1 MFEYHK
7 AVAVVT
13 GASSGIGR
21 QIATD
26 LVERGAHVVGVVRR
40 VDEMATLS
48 EARAC
53 DLRDLEAWVAL
64 LRDVEASHG
73 RIDVLVN
80 GAGVER
86 RKGIGEVAWDDVE
99 DALTVNFRAAARAM
113 VLIVPG
119 MLARNR
125 GAVLNI
131 SSDHGRAPGP
141 GTPAYCA
148 SKAALSAFTES
159 VAHEVAGTGVH
170 VHVLYPGWVPTPL
183 SQRAIDTGMPK
194 PRSSSNAPPPTSRA
208 WRSTR
213 SVSRGSR
220 STPPAS
226 PFLHPSCVRSH
237 RRCTGGRCAVAEAQM
252 REDASDRF
260 DLQTLPVR
268 ERARLFSER
277 VGEHWDGLTDQ
288 ARGSPAPRQNSFPS
302 GSRKKTL
309 RYAAAIAGAKVS
321 SQATV
326 APS

>member
-1 MFEYHK
+1 MFEYRD

-21 QIATD
+21 QLATD
-26 LVERGAHVVGVVRR
+26 LVGRGAHVVGAARR

-53 DLRDLEAWVAL
+53 DLHDLDAWAAL
-64 LRDVEASHG
+64 LRDVEESHG

-86 RKGIGEVAWDDVE
+86 RKGIAEVAWDELE
-99 DALTVNFRAAARAM
+99 DALTINFRAAARAM
-113 VLIVPG
+113 VSVVPG
-119 MLARNR
+119 MLVRGR

-183 SQRAIDTGMPK
+183 SQTAIDTGMPRPPK
-194 PRSSSNAPPPTSRA
+194 FVSRSAADVSRLALNSIGKAGIEINAARIAVLAPVVRAVAPPLYR
-208 WRSTR
+208 RSM
-213 SVSRGSR
+213 RGR
-220 STPPAS
+220 
-226 PFLHPSCVRSH
+226 
-237 RRCTGGRCAVAEAQM
+237 
-252 REDASDRF
+252 
-260 DLQTLPVR
+260 
-268 ERARLFSER
+268 
-277 VGEHWDGLTDQ
+277 
-288 ARGSPAPRQNSFPS
+288 
-302 GSRKKTL
+302 
-309 RYAAAIAGAKVS
+309 
-321 SQATV
+321 
-326 APS
+326 

>member
-1 MFEYHK
+1 MFEYHN

-21 QIATD
+21 QLATD
-26 LVERGAHVVGVVRR
+26 LVARGAHVVGVARR

-53 DLRDLEAWVAL
+53 DLNDLKAWVAL

-99 DALTVNFRAAARAM
+99 DTLTVNFGAAARAM
-113 VLIVPG
+113 VLVVPG
-119 MLARNR
+119 MLARGH

-141 GTPAYCA
+141 GTPAYGA

-183 SQRAIDTGMPK
+183 SQTAIDTGMPTPPKCVQRTAAGVSRLALDTVGK
-194 PRSSSNAPPPTSRA
+194 PGIEINAARVAVLAPVVRALAPPLYR
-208 WRSTR
+208 RSM
-213 SVSRGSR
+213 RGR
-220 STPPAS
+220 
-226 PFLHPSCVRSH
+226 
-237 RRCTGGRCAVAEAQM
+237 
-252 REDASDRF
+252 
-260 DLQTLPVR
+260 
-268 ERARLFSER
+268 
-277 VGEHWDGLTDQ
+277 
-288 ARGSPAPRQNSFPS
+288 
-302 GSRKKTL
+302 
-309 RYAAAIAGAKVS
+309 
-321 SQATV
+321 
-326 APS
+326 